1 MTIDASWIKLMKS
14 QARHAFSKTCPVRP
28 HVVFIDG
35 QINLMK
41 SDKIVTWNAFVLYQ
55 FQRKIEAAFRMG
67 ARVVVLGFD
76 NYAHVPRAKNMTQ
89 KKRMDSMAA
98 MKFTADQELPASIPI
113 NWPSAIK
120 NRVFKTKVIGMVMRS
135 LRGTFANE
143 TAGSLVFDFMGS
155 PEVVG
160 LPMAMPRLLQSP
172 LAAELPRGEC
182 DIKAFAWQTL
192 GPLLIESTDGDFM
205 PLALL
210 QFESAQNRAALD
222 SGAPRPHEI
231 ILHRLKTKIGEPD
244 ETKGREFEY
253 VSISKLANF
262 VQSEPTLSTART
274 AGSDSQQPRNSNVR
288 SLAALIAMTGCDF
301 CLNLPQLGPKT
312 LWKLRHFVKHRDLDS
327 EHGQLAFI
335 VLALCEVNATAL
347 KHSGQYARVH
357 KLAAQSST
365 PAEALAAYESFHAAL
380 VRLPTLAARTRGQL
394 WQGKRMRA
402 HVRNSMWTTQ
412 YWTRLHEHPD
422 PLAGDFGFEAA
433 GNGTKF
439 AGV

>member
-14 QARHAFSKTCPVRP
+14 QARHAFSNTCPVRP
-28 HVVFIDG
+28 QVVFIDG

-98 MKFTADQELPASIPI
+98 MKFTADQELPASIPV

-160 LPMAMPRLLQSP
+160 LPMTMPRLLQSP

-210 QFESAQNRAALD
+210 QFECAQ
-222 SGAPRPHEI
+222 
-231 ILHRLKTKIGEPD
+231 
-244 ETKGREFEY
+244 
-253 VSISKLANF
+253 
-262 VQSEPTLSTART
+262 
-274 AGSDSQQPRNSNVR
+274 
-288 SLAALIAMTGCDF
+288 
-301 CLNLPQLGPKT
+301 
-312 LWKLRHFVKHRDLDS
+312 
-327 EHGQLAFI
+327 
-335 VLALCEVNATAL
+335 
-347 KHSGQYARVH
+347 
-357 KLAAQSST
+357 
-365 PAEALAAYESFHAAL
+365 
-380 VRLPTLAARTRGQL
+380 TRGMPHR
-394 WQGKRMRA
+394 WNGPGK
-402 HVRNSMWTTQ
+402 VRI
-412 YWTRLHEHPD
+412 
-422 PLAGDFGFEAA
+422 GD
-433 GNGTKF
+433 
-439 AGV
+439 